1 MGIKKI
7 IGLVLCM
14 VILAGSAQAAGWVD
28 DWFTQAATTSPSSY
42 TGQQR
47 GYLTG
52 GGISVRYSHTTT
64 YPITATAPSFNVGC
78 GGIDLFAGGFSF
90 LNSNY
95 LVNTMQNMV
104 SAAPAVAFDLAMKTL
119 CPSCSSTLKAL
130 KAVTDRLNSVQ
141 LNGCKTTKAVITMA
155 ADTLTGKTEGA
166 QSELTKLATDTG
178 LYSLYK
184 DSKDALATGNATT
197 VTSTTKADVTG
208 GNLDLDALLYQK
220 GSYLEKAVNA
230 TSFASTTWNANLT
243 DIARGYVGD
252 FYTAVADNLD
262 STRPISPCSNNNWNK
277 IWKDLMDGKV
287 EARPAGGASCKPITD
302 LKKNMNTYTQTMMTS
317 IVTKMRDPAN
327 AFLTPEEEMF
337 VRTVPFPVFTHMKMA
352 ASESPAMVNAYIK
365 DVNNIVAE
373 AFSVNIMINLFEETE
388 KMLVHYKELI
398 TNKKK
403 NTVKKAGEGSV
414 DKALGNVET
423 LRKRLHAMNTDILMK
438 HIMLLRLNYE
448 TATKDLRNRSDTF
461 DRVVAGVLSI
471 PEE

>member
-64 YPITATAPSFNVGC
+64 YPITVTAPSFNAGC
-78 GGIDLFAGGFSF
+78 GGIDFFAGGFSF

-104 SAAPAVAFDLAMKTL
+104 SAAPAVAFDLAMGTL
-119 CPSCSSTLKAL
+119 APQISESLKAF
-130 KAVTDRLNSVQ
+130 KAISDRLNSVQ
-141 LNGCKTTKAVITMA
+141 LNGCKATKAVITMA

-178 LYSLYK
+178 LYDLYK
-184 DSKDALATGNATT
+184 DSEDALATGNAAT
-197 VTSTTKADVTG
+197 VTTTTKAEVTG
-208 GNLDLDALLYQK
+208 GDPDLDALLYQP
-220 GSYLEKAVNA
+220 GSYLEKAMNA
-230 TSFASTTWNANLT
+230 TSFASTTWNTNLT

-252 FYTAVADNLD
+252 FYTAVANDLD
-262 STRPISPCSNNNWNK
+262 STRPISPCSDNNWNK
-277 IWKDLMDGKV
+277 IWKDLTDGQV
-287 EARPAGGASCKPITD
+287 EARPAGGASCVLITD
-302 LKKNMNTYTQTMMTS
+302 IKKDMNIYTQTMMTN
-317 IVTKMRDPAN
+317 IVTKMRNPAN
-327 AFLTPEEEMF
+327 AFLTPEEETF

-352 ASESPAMVNAYIK
+352 ASESSEMVDAYING
-365 DVNNIVAE
+365 VNNIVAE

-403 NTVKKAGEGSV
+403 NTGKKSGASSL
-414 DKALGNVET
+414 DTALSNVET
-423 LRKRLHAMNTDILMK
+423 LRKRLHAMNTDVLMK